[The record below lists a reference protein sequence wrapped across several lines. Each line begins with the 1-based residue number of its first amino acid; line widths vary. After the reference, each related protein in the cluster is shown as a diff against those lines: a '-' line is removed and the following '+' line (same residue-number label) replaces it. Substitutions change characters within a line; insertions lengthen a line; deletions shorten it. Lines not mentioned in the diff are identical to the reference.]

1 LCPERLRN
9 LNLDFASTRAMALP
23 LLQELMLRAS
33 AEADISQDLVGES
46 GIVKLLFFDILEF
59 IQALVFLLIRI

>member
-1 LCPERLRN
+1 LCPERLRS

-23 LLQELMLRAS
+23 SLQELMLRAS
-33 AEADISQDLVGES
+33 AEADISQDLIGES